1 MGPWFLTQITLA
13 HHILFPKAKLVS
25 QDAQG
30 FIMVLDDGLYHSGYL
45 AVMVESAIQ
54 KTENTEGIRVCF
66 LLHHITNLFSSS
78 QKYIFIDIFCRSAT

>member
-54 KTENTEGIRVCF
+54 KTENTEGIR
-66 LLHHITNLFSSS
+66 LFSAASHH
-78 QKYIFIDIFCRSAT
+78 KFI

>member
-30 FIMVLDDGLYHSGYL
+30 FIMVLDDGLYHSG
-45 AVMVESAIQ
+45 
-54 KTENTEGIRVCF
+54 
-66 LLHHITNLFSSS
+66 
-78 QKYIFIDIFCRSAT
+78 

>member
-54 KTENTEGIRVCF
+54 KTENTEGIS
-66 LLHHITNLFSSS
+66 LFSAASHH
-78 QKYIFIDIFCRSAT
+78 KFI